1 MNEKL
6 RKYYKEHSDMLLP
19 CCIILIILI
28 IGAWILYDAGRNE
41 RIYHDTD
48 SNVERIEKRL
58 DDIGR
63 RVDEIQKRN
72 AENQKA
78 VERTIVTVERSR
90 ENAETIER
98 GITEAEQRL
107 DTAIQASGRIKNRI
121 AEIEAENRKGKKNP

>member
-1 MNEKL
+1 MNEKI
-6 RKYYKEHSDMLLP
+6 KNYCKEHSDMLLP
-19 CCIILIILI
+19 CGIILIILI
-28 IGAWILYDAGRNE
+28 IGAWVLHDSRRNE

-48 SNVERIEKRL
+48 KNVELIEKRL

-63 RVDEIQKRN
+63 RVDELQKRN

-78 VERTIVTVERSR
+78 VERTIFAVERSR
-90 ENAETIER
+90 ENAEVIER

-107 DTAIQASGRIKNRI
+107 DNAIQASGRIQNRI

>member
-1 MNEKL
+1 MNEKI
-6 RKYYKEHSDMLLP
+6 KNYCKEHSDMLLP
-19 CCIILIILI
+19 VILIILI
-28 IGAWILYDAGRNE
+28 IGAWILYDARRNE

-58 DDIGR
+58 DDIGQ
-63 RVDEIQKRN
+63 RVDELQKRN

-90 ENAETIER
+90 ENAEVIER

-107 DTAIQASGRIKNRI
+107 DNAIQASGRIQNRI

>member
-6 RKYYKEHSDMLLP
+6 KKYCKEHSDMLLP

-28 IGAWILYDAGRNE
+28 IGAWILYDARRNE

-58 DDIGR
+58 DDIGQ
-63 RVDEIQKRN
+63 RVDELQKRN

-90 ENAETIER
+90 ENAEVIER

-107 DTAIQASGRIKNRI
+107 DTAIQASGRIQNRI

>member
-6 RKYYKEHSDMLLP
+6 KKYCKEYSNMLLP
-19 CCIILIILI
+19 CCVILVILI

-58 DDIGR
+58 DDIGQ
-63 RVDEIQKRN
+63 RVDGLQKRN
-72 AENQKA
+72 EENQKA
-78 VERTIVTVERSR
+78 VERTVITVERSR
-90 ENAETIER
+90 ENAEAIER

-121 AEIEAENRKGKKNP
+121 ADIEAENRKRTKNP